1 MDETRE
7 LESAAPVEAAGAPV
21 DNTEAI
27 RAAVAADR
35 QRAADIRHCF
45 KAAGLDAERAE
56 TLVNAGTSI
65 EEARK
70 QAIEALAAKQ
80 AEAPTVQH
88 VVTEDESDKRAAALR
103 LLSRPASVCA
113 TGTTSP
119 RLSVLRA

>member
-88 VVTEDESDKRAAALR
+88 VAVTEDESDSVAATLR

-113 TGTTSP
+113 TGTTPP
-119 RLSVLRA
+119 RLSVL